1 MALHSSVCTKMHP
14 KIISTKSLLK
24 AKKKKIKKELKEH
37 FQTLGRATVCKK
49 ESISVYV
56 SQLQTASENSELQ
69 LLLAGPSSG

>member
-24 AKKKKIKKELKEH
+24 AKKKIKKELKEH